1 MRVLIAGL
9 TGAALLATA
18 AIAQPTSPVP
28 GSQPVSKA
36 PGTDLPNQGQ
46 GSGSVPMGPPA
57 TPANPSTPGA
67 STAPGTPG
75 APSTPPGMATGSET
89 QKKLDT
95 PTK

>member
-36 PGTDLPNQGQ
+36 PGT
-46 GSGSVPMGPPA
+46 GSA
-57 TPANPSTPGA
+57 
-67 STAPGTPG
+67 
-75 APSTPPGMATGSET
+75 
-89 QKKLDT
+89 
-95 PTK
+95 